1 MGAAASSGNNNGGP
15 GTGKREGGG
24 LANWVIYG
32 PVLGCIFLIS
42 LCLLYDKI
50 NNYLMSRRHDNS
62 HVAKRRYPRGSNPKE
77 KEEKEEKKE
86 MYPTEKAERSED
98 DVRYTDANTRDT
110 AAGFFLPVE
119 SFGRKVMQRVP
130 SDTMEFFKMQEPTED
145 QRIPSMDRER
155 ILLNQQRRSLDM
167 QQRFMLDQQRFMLN
181 QQMPKFDQRNP
192 ALDQQSPSCDQ
203 QSPSCDQQSP
213 SCDQQSPSCNQQSP
227 TYAQQSR
234 TCDQQLPSWDQQRL
248 WEDKIAVLDQKIA
261 ILEQNKPKEKYSCVK
276 KKISLDVSRIESPGS
291 SREEVRRPLLSSNS
305 DSIVCSSDR
314 GVGLDQEASLSEQQV
329 PLLDQ
334 RILLEMKSQEPQISS
349 VRPSLLSSKSLDI

>member
-1 MGAAASSGNNNGGP
+1 MGAAASSGTNNGGP
-15 GTGKREGGG
+15 QTGEREGSG

-62 HVAKRRYPRGSNPKE
+62 HVAKRRYPRGGNPKE
-77 KEEKEEKKE
+77 KEEKEEKRE

-98 DVRYTDANTRDT
+98 DVIYTDANTRDT

-119 SFGRKVMQRVP
+119 SFGRKVLQKVP
-130 SDTMEFFKMQEPTED
+130 SDTMEFFRMQEPIED

-181 QQMPKFDQRNP
+181 QQIPKLDQRNP
-192 ALDQQSPSCDQ
+192 AL
-203 QSPSCDQQSP
+203 DQQSP

-276 KKISLDVSRIESPGS
+276 KKRSLDASRIESPGS

-314 GVGLDQEASLSEQQV
+314 GVSMDQEASLSEQQV

-349 VRPSLLSSKSLDI
+349 VRPSLLSSKSLGI

>member
-1 MGAAASSGNNNGGP
+1 MGAAASSGTNNGGP
-15 GTGKREGGG
+15 QTGEREGSG

-77 KEEKEEKKE
+77 KEEKEEKEEKKE

-119 SFGRKVMQRVP
+119 SFGRKVLQRVP
-130 SDTMEFFKMQEPTED
+130 SDTMEFFRMQEPTED

-181 QQMPKFDQRNP
+181 QQMPKLDQQNP

-203 QSPSCDQQSP
+203 QSPICDQQSP
-213 SCDQQSPSCNQQSP
+213 ICNQQSP

-276 KKISLDVSRIESPGS
+276 KKISLDVTGVESPGS

-314 GVGLDQEASLSEQQV
+314 GVSMDQEASLPEQQV

-334 RILLEMKSQEPQISS
+334 RILLEMKSGEPQISS
-349 VRPSLLSSKSLDI
+349 ARPSLLSSKSLGI